1 MRQRAPADGTQPRG
15 LVLLQAEARLRE
27 APRGGGQ
34 QKREGGRW
42 QREARRPAARMRTG
56 AHAHQS
62 TRSAA
67 PGRPR
72 PRQSCCTPASP
83 RPLPLSCSS
92 SSRVFRASMALKC
105 WQQAAVKPQ
114 DFALWERDST
124 GPRLRVSGRRPAPP
138 PGPPHR
144 TGAPASPS
152 GAAVRLGPRPR
163 TVPARPPPCS
173 RGPSPWG
180 SSAHAHHRDS
190 RWQPGASR
198 LSHSSWAPSSP
209 TALPATL
216 SSFRLPLALRTR
228 QRSLQPLAV
237 MSHSQSLQGEAW
249 SLHGHQGR
257 PRPGAT
263 FLGHPPQPWEGA
275 R

>member
-138 PGPPHR
+138 RPQGRPTAQGLPPRPQEQQCAWVLAPAPSPPGRLPAH
-144 TGAPASPS
+144 GAPPL
-152 GAAVRLGPRPR
+152 GGPRPTLTTETPGGSRAPAGSR
-163 TVPARPPPCS
+163 TA
-173 RGPSPWG
+173 
-180 SSAHAHHRDS
+180 A
-190 RWQPGASR
+190 
-198 LSHSSWAPSSP
+198 
-209 TALPATL
+209 
-216 SSFRLPLALRTR
+216 
-228 QRSLQPLAV
+228 
-237 MSHSQSLQGEAW
+237 
-249 SLHGHQGR
+249 GR
-257 PRPGAT
+257 PRPR
-263 FLGHPPQPWEGA
+263 PRCRP